1 MAGPYLVH
9 QQASGGATTEVI
21 PGTTDTA
28 YTKAKGTNQ
37 VVYFR
42 GVYLQSDTSD
52 GTVDIKTENSSGSFT
67 SVALFRVNGGASDN
81 FYVDEGIRL
90 KRGMQVVSS
99 SGITNCVIT
108 YTV

>member
-21 PGTTDTA
+21 AGSTSTA
-28 YTKAKGTNQ
+28 DTKARGTNQ
-37 VVYFR
+37 VVYLR

-52 GTVDIKTENSSGSFT
+52 ATVDIKTKNSAGSYT
-67 SVALFRVNGGASDN
+67 SVALFRINGGTSDN
-81 FYVDEGIRL
+81 FYIDEGIRL